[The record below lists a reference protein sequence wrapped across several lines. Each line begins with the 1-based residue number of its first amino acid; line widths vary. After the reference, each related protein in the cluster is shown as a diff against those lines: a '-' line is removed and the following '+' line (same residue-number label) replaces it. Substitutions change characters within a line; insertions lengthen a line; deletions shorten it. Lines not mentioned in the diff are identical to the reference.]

1 LPALGACVIS
11 LLKTQIQSQ
20 HCNKRAVYNS
30 ENFWVLC
37 SISLYFLQTSSPL
50 SFPSS
55 SLSHASTL
63 RAQRRAAMRD
73 GFNAVRP
80 GLIALAIWGVVT
92 GVAMVKAGL
101 SEPQAIV
108 MSLLVYAGSAQLT
121 ALPLMA
127 AGAPIWLIFAAGI
140 IVNLRFLIF
149 GAALHPFF
157 RDLSWRKRLLLG
169 YLSVDV
175 SFVVFMPRFAD
186 ALKKGTLEQHWF
198 FIGTILPAW
207 IVWQTASMVGIALG
221 AIVPVSWSLEFGA
234 VLALMAMM
242 LPYITSRPVL
252 ISVLASALTAWL
264 TQLWPLRLGLLAAVI
279 VGIIAGMWAE
289 RRSSAQ
295 RTQSKVRD

>member
-1 LPALGACVIS
+1 MREGL
-11 LLKTQIQSQ
+11 
-20 HCNKRAVYNS
+20 RAVS
-30 ENFWVLC
+30 
-37 SISLYFLQTSSPL
+37 
-50 SFPSS
+50 
-55 SLSHASTL
+55 
-63 RAQRRAAMRD
+63 
-73 GFNAVRP
+73 P

-101 SEPQAIV
+101 TETQAIA

-157 RDLSWRKRLLLG
+157 RDLSWRKRLFLG

-175 SFVVFMPRFAD
+175 SFIVFMPRYAD
-186 ALKKGTLEQHWF
+186 APRKGTLEQHWF

-207 IVWQTASMVGIALG
+207 IVWQAASMVGIALG
-221 AIVPVSWSLEFGA
+221 AVVPVSWSLEFGA

-242 LPYITSRPVL
+242 LPYITTRPVFF
-252 ISVLASALTAWL
+252 SVVAAGVTAWL

-279 VGIIAGMWAE
+279 VGIIAGMWTE
-289 RRSSAQ
+289 RRS
-295 RTQSKVRD
+295 KVREKANG

>member
-1 LPALGACVIS
+1 
-11 LLKTQIQSQ
+11 
-20 HCNKRAVYNS
+20 
-30 ENFWVLC
+30 
-37 SISLYFLQTSSPL
+37 
-50 SFPSS
+50 
-55 SLSHASTL
+55 
-63 RAQRRAAMRD
+63 MRD
-73 GFNAVRP
+73 GFRAVRP
-80 GLIALAIWGVVT
+80 GLIALTIWGVVT

-101 SEPQAIV
+101 TETQAIA

-127 AGAPIWLIFAAGI
+127 ADAPIWLIFAAGI

-157 RDLSWRKRLLLG
+157 RDLSWRKRLFLG

-175 SFVVFMPRFAD
+175 SFVVFMPRFTD

-207 IVWQTASMVGIALG
+207 VMWQTASMVGIALG

-234 VLALMAMM
+234 VLALMALM
-242 LPYITSRPVL
+242 LPYITTWPVL
-252 ISVLASALTAWL
+252 ISVLAAALTAWV

-279 VGIIAGMWAE
+279 VGIVAGIWAE
-289 RRSSAQ
+289 RRILARGAQ
-295 RTQSKVRD
+295 PKARN

>member
-1 LPALGACVIS
+1 M
-11 LLKTQIQSQ
+11 
-20 HCNKRAVYNS
+20 
-30 ENFWVLC
+30 
-37 SISLYFLQTSSPL
+37 
-50 SFPSS
+50 
-55 SLSHASTL
+55 
-63 RAQRRAAMRD
+63 RAQRRAAMRE
-73 GFNAVRP
+73 GFAAVRP

-101 SEPQAIV
+101 SEPQAIA

-127 AGAPIWLIFAAGI
+127 AGAPLWLIFAAGI

-157 RDLSWRKRLLLG
+157 RDLSWRKRLFLG

-175 SFVVFMPRFAD
+175 SFIVFMPRFAD

-198 FIGTILPAW
+198 FIGTILSSW
-207 IVWQTASMVGIALG
+207 IVWQTSSMIGIALG
-221 AIVPVSWSLEFGA
+221 TIVPVSWSLEFGA

-242 LPYITSRPVL
+242 LPYITSRPIL
-252 ISVLASALTAWL
+252 ISVVASALTAWL

-279 VGIIAGMWAE
+279 VGVIVGMWAE
-289 RRSSAQ
+289 RLTQAK
-295 RTQSKVRD
+295 RTPPKAKD

>member
-1 LPALGACVIS
+1 
-11 LLKTQIQSQ
+11 
-20 HCNKRAVYNS
+20 
-30 ENFWVLC
+30 
-37 SISLYFLQTSSPL
+37 
-50 SFPSS
+50 
-55 SLSHASTL
+55 
-63 RAQRRAAMRD
+63 MRD
-73 GFNAVRP
+73 GLRAVSP

-101 SEPQAIV
+101 TEPQAIA

-157 RDLSWRKRLLLG
+157 RDLPWRKRLFLG

-175 SFVVFMPRFAD
+175 SFIVFMPRFAD
-186 ALKKGTLEQHWF
+186 AIKKGTLEQHWF

-207 IVWQTASMVGIALG
+207 VVWQSASMLGIALG
-221 AIVPVSWSLEFGA
+221 ALVPVSWSLEFGA

-242 LPYITSRPVL
+242 LPHITSRPVL
-252 ISVLASALTAWL
+252 ISVVASALTAWL
-264 TQLWPLRLGLLAAVI
+264 TQLWPLRLGLLAAVL

-289 RRSSAQ
+289 RRLQ
-295 RTQSKVRD
+295 TKQTESKARQ